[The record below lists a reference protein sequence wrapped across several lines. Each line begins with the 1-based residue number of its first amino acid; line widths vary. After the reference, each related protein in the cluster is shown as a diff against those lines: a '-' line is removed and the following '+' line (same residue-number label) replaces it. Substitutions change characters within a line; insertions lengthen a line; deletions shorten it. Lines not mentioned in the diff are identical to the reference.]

1 MRSLRVRLLW
11 LLGAAILLATALQF
25 ASAFSTSL
33 QGADKVFDYMM
44 QQMAT
49 AMQDS
54 TPEQPDQYTIGSVQ
68 RNEFDFV
75 IQIWSDAGV
84 RVYQPREYRVLP
96 PQGTPGYSTV
106 TLANGDWRLYTVEAD
121 RRIIQVAQKMDRRR
135 TRAMTIALSA
145 VWPVIPVGLLLLAA
159 AWWVV
164 TAALAP
170 LRRIGHDLAERN
182 PDALTPVSD
191 HGAPVEISPLV
202 AELNSLL
209 ARTAGALQSQQRF
222 VADAAH
228 ELRTPL
234 TALKLQMQ
242 TLARARDD
250 AARAQAQE
258 RLLGGVDRAGR
269 LVEQLLSLARH
280 DPAATAGDMSTVSLR
295 DCVRLAVSDLAA
307 AAAARN
313 ITLDTAAIDDVSMRG
328 EADSLRILVQNLL
341 DNAVRH
347 TPEGGRVRVA
357 LAAGA
362 QRAGLTIEDSGAGIP
377 PESRERVF
385 DRFYRVPGTSAP
397 GSGLGLAIVKAIAD
411 RHGATIAFGTSAL
424 GGLRVSVSFPI

>member
-1 MRSLRVRLLW
+1 
-11 LLGAAILLATALQF
+11 
-25 ASAFSTSL
+25 
-33 QGADKVFDYMM
+33 
-44 QQMAT
+44 
-49 AMQDS
+49 
-54 TPEQPDQYTIGSVQ
+54 
-68 RNEFDFV
+68 
-75 IQIWSDAGV
+75 
-84 RVYQPREYRVLP
+84 
-96 PQGTPGYSTV
+96 
-106 TLANGDWRLYTVEAD
+106 
-121 RRIIQVAQKMDRRR
+121 
-135 TRAMTIALSA
+135 
-145 VWPVIPVGLLLLAA
+145 
-159 AWWVV
+159 
-164 TAALAP
+164 
-170 LRRIGHDLAERN
+170 
-182 PDALTPVSD
+182 
-191 HGAPVEISPLV
+191 
-202 AELNSLL
+202 
-209 ARTAGALQSQQRF
+209 
-222 VADAAH
+222 
-228 ELRTPL
+228 
-234 TALKLQMQ
+234 
-242 TLARARDD
+242 
-250 AARAQAQE
+250 
-258 RLLGGVDRAGR
+258 
-269 LVEQLLSLARH
+269 
-280 DPAATAGDMSTVSLR
+280 LR